1 MTPNLI
7 AMVEVGGLGMIRNLW
22 FKKKNLQD
30 PRRATLLISD
40 YHGIIW
46 AWVGINVTAKTKGQV
61 PIKAEE
67 ILSSGYKLEGET
79 LGLNCRQIITIDEYS
94 MRSMNNQE
102 TQQQYDQLMATI
114 DSLDMGP
121 HGVSNYLMEIKG
133 GGAQASASAPT
144 SSTGRDPRND
154 SLVGIMLICLLE
166 VYPESFVSRK
176 SDGTVQVEAASGET
190 ISYNY
195 INFQL
200 QMQPNSKPIP
210 NSALE
215 RFKDLTKPS

>member
-30 PRRATLLISD
+30 SRRATLLISD

-46 AWVGINVTAKTKGQV
+46 AWVGMNVSSKTKGQV

-67 ILSSGYKLEGET
+67 ILGTGYNLEGET

-94 MRSMNNQE
+94 MKAMGSQE
-102 TQQQYDQLMATI
+102 IAQQYDQLMATL
-114 DSLDMGP
+114 DSSEMVPYGA
-121 HGVSNYLMEIKG
+121 SNYIMEIKG
-133 GGAQASASAPT
+133 GEPQASVSAPT
-144 SSTGRDPRND
+144 PSSERDPRND
-154 SLVGIMLICLLE
+154 SLVGILLICLLE
-166 VYPESFVSRK
+166 TFPESFVSRK
-176 SDGTVQVEAASGET
+176 QDGTVQLETSSGET

-195 INFQL
+195 KNFQL
-200 QMQPNSKPIP
+200 QMQPNSKAIP
-210 NSALE
+210 DNVLQ
-215 RFKDLTKPS
+215 RFKELTQPT

>member
-30 PRRATLLISD
+30 PRRASLLISD

-46 AWVGINVTAKTKGQV
+46 AWVGINVSAKTKGQV

-67 ILSSGYKLEGET
+67 ILSSGYKLENET

-94 MRSMNNQE
+94 MRSMGNQDH
-102 TQQQYDQLMATI
+102 QQQYDQLMATI
-114 DSLDMGP
+114 DSLDMVPYGT
-121 HGVSNYLMEIKG
+121 SNYIMEIKG
-133 GGAQASASAPT
+133 GAAPATATAAPT
-144 SSTGRDPRND
+144 TGRDPRND

-166 VYPESFVSRK
+166 AYPESFVSRK
-176 SDGTVQVEAASGET
+176 SDGTIQLETGTGEN

-200 QMQPNSKPIP
+200 QMQPNSHPIP

-215 RFKDLTKPS
+215 RFQALTKPS